1 MTKLHDRLTA
11 PGQKRILSLD
21 GGGIRG
27 ILTLGFLEHIE
38 EMLAKENNDPDF
50 RLCDYFDLIGGT
62 STGSIIASCLAIG
75 MKASEVKKQYF
86 ELGTKIF
93 GLKTGFFQY
102 LFKGVKYDNKPLEI
116 ALKKFFGDITLG
128 DAERIHTGLCIF
140 TKRAETFSTWAI
152 HNHPDGKF
160 FPQNKDWPLWQV
172 IMASAA
178 APTYFL
184 PMFLKDSSGEQGAF
198 IDGGISM
205 VNNPSLRLF
214 LLASLNSYPFHWRLG
229 KRNMLMVSLGTGNI
243 DQRSSYSAFEKNNLM
258 AWAAK
263 MPEFFMHDAN
273 LSNQLI
279 MQILSDSPTS
289 ISIDSEMGD
298 LKGSA
303 FLGYQALTYLRYNVW
318 LAEQDLKGLGYNFST
333 SVMKTLGEM
342 DNPKNMNILAE
353 IGEKAAK
360 KYILE
365 DHFIDFKYTHPV
377 PTGESYFVSYKD
389 YGLTFEPYAKKDI
402 PIGACRIDHDFEIM
416 TMEGLMRAKAGDYL
430 IKGVRGEY
438 YACDAS
444 VFKETYA
451 KSAKA

>member
-214 LLASLNSYPFHWRLG
+214 LLASLNSYPFHWQTKHADG
-229 KRNMLMVSLGTGNI
+229 
-243 DQRSSYSAFEKNNLM
+243 
-258 AWAAK
+258 
-263 MPEFFMHDAN
+263 
-273 LSNQLI
+273 
-279 MQILSDSPTS
+279 
-289 ISIDSEMGD
+289 
-298 LKGSA
+298 
-303 FLGYQALTYLRYNVW
+303 
-318 LAEQDLKGLGYNFST
+318 
-333 SVMKTLGEM
+333 
-342 DNPKNMNILAE
+342 
-353 IGEKAAK
+353 
-360 KYILE
+360 
-365 DHFIDFKYTHPV
+365 V
-377 PTGESYFVSYKD
+377 PWD
-389 YGLTFEPYAKKDI
+389 
-402 PIGACRIDHDFEIM
+402 R
-416 TMEGLMRAKAGDYL
+416 
-430 IKGVRGEY
+430 
-438 YACDAS
+438 
-444 VFKETYA
+444 
-451 KSAKA
+451 

>member
-1 MTKLHDRLTA
+1 MIKLEDHLYG
-11 PGQKRILSLD
+11 PGPKRILSLD

-27 ILTLGFLEHIE
+27 VLTLGFLEHIE
-38 EMLAKENNDPDF
+38 EMLARENNNPDF

-62 STGSIIASCLAIG
+62 STGSIIAAGLAIG
-75 MKASEVKKQYF
+75 MKASEIKKHYF

-93 GLKTGFFQY
+93 GLKKGFFQY
-102 LFKGVKYDNKPLEI
+102 LFKGVKYDNNPLEV
-116 ALKKFFGDITLG
+116 ALKSFFGDITLG
-128 DAERIHTGLCIF
+128 DTERIKTGLSIF

-152 HNHPDGKF
+152 HNHPKGKF
-160 FPQNKDWPLWQV
+160 YAQNKDWPLWQV

-184 PMFLKDSSGEQGAF
+184 PMMLKDAAGDQGAF

-214 LLASLNSYPFHWRLG
+214 LLASLPSYPFRWRLG
-229 KRNMLMVSLGTGNI
+229 KRNMLMVSLGTGNV
-243 DQRSSYSAFEKNNLM
+243 DQRSTYHEYQKNNLM

-279 MQILSDSPTS
+279 MQVLSDSPTS
-289 ISIDSEMGD
+289 IAIDSEMGD

-303 FLGYQALTYLRYNVW
+303 FLGYQALTYLRYNVR
-318 LAEQDLKGLGYNFST
+318 LAQDDLKDLGFQFDKSIVK
-333 SVMKTLGEM
+333 SLGEM
-342 DNPKNMNILAE
+342 DNPKNMDTLARV
-353 IGEKAAK
+353 GESAAK
-360 KYILE
+360 KYLKE
-365 DHFIDFKYTHPV
+365 EHFSDFMQVNPQHK
-377 PTGESYFVSYKD
+377 GENYFVSFKPYD
-389 YGLTFEPYAKKDI
+389 LNFEAYTKKDI

-430 IKGVRGEY
+430 IKGIKGEY
-438 YACDAS
+438 YACDAE
-444 VFKETYA
+444 VFKETYLR
-451 KSAKA
+451 SNHN